1 MPNTFLKLGIMNV
14 YVIKQKTFTLVSQAG
29 RHLPVTGELLA
40 AHSMG
45 SQPCV
50 SIVSIVSMLPTQHSV
65 IRSDAQSHHILSLS
79 SHSKNLPSQLHS
91 AANSPGP
98 LSNPML
104 PTWTAGP
111 LKVSP
116 HWQGKCL
123 FFQEGERRGLPFSP
137 HYRA

>member
-1 MPNTFLKLGIMNV
+1 MNV
-14 YVIKQKTFTLVSQAG
+14 YVIKQKILTLVSQAG
-29 RHLPVTGELLA
+29 RHLPVNCEFLA

-50 SIVSIVSMLPTQHSV
+50 GSMLPTQHSV
-65 IRSDAQSHHILSLS
+65 IRNDAQPHHILSLS

-116 HWQGKCL
+116 RWQGKCL
-123 FFQEGERRGLPFSP
+123 FFQAGERRGLPFSP
-137 HYRA
+137 QYRA